1 MSTVAGCGG
10 AIWPITVRSGPA
22 LVTSTSMV
30 MSPAAKETRR
40 WPDEPRT
47 SEASSAST
55 SES

>member
-30 MSPAAKETRR
+30 MSPAAKETMRC
-40 WPDEPRT
+40 PDEPRT